1 MNNTNHEDHPRLALN
16 IGSTLSAVL
25 LTITEHVLTPE
36 EATTLC
42 IFSTHQET
50 DAFTLYEKMM
60 MQLVSNHLV

>member
-16 IGSTLSAVL
+16 IGSTLSALL

-36 EATTLC
+36 EATMLC